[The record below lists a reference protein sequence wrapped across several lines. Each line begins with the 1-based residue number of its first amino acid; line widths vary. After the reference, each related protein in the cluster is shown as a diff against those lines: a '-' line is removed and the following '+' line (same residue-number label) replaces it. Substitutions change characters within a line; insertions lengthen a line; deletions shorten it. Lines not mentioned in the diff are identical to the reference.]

1 MMTLYFGFNTITLFF
16 TYESNP
22 YITLN
27 HPFSQNFIKIKCGS
41 WESINFYKIPFFF
54 PRRHQFFNLNM
65 YIFNFHFFLQVSGI
79 NLCMGFHASGLPENI
94 VQVQD
99 EIQLVL
105 LAHFVVYNSIY
116 NKSE

>member
-41 WESINFYKIPFFF
+41 LESINF
-54 PRRHQFFNLNM
+54 L
-65 YIFNFHFFLQVSGI
+65 
-79 NLCMGFHASGLPENI
+79 
-94 VQVQD
+94 
-99 EIQLVL
+99 
-105 LAHFVVYNSIY
+105 
-116 NKSE
+116 